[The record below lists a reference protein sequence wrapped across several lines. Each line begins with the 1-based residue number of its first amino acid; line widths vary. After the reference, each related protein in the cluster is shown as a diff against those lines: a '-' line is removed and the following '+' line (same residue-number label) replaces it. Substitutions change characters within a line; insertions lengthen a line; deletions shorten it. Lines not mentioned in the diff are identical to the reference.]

1 MNAYHHTL
9 TTASPMAE
17 LNALPESEGFMR
29 MVDAMQGFPL
39 VNGFASDEAF
49 REALAFSNNEWRQFA
64 NAEIDR
70 GMAAGKARQA
80 AIWAEQERANG

>member
-1 MNAYHHTL
+1 MNAYRHTL
-9 TTASPMAE
+9 TTASPMADFS
-17 LNALPESEGFMR
+17 AFPEPEPFMR

-70 GMAAGKARQA
+70 GMAAVNARQA
-80 AIWAEQERANG
+80 AIWEAEERANG